1 MKAPLLITLP
11 ALLLSA
17 CAGLGSPTADEIS
30 RLPIVRFGQPAP
42 AGEFV
47 LLYPAGVNLPVVA
60 KVDGILLVK
69 SDQTQL
75 NIQVKQ
81 DIFVYRDQVSFD
93 GKNWHLGTDKIG
105 SRFMFTLPGEKN
117 GKRDAQSPGE
127 MGAEFNLR

>member
-1 MKAPLLITLP
+1 MKTPILITLP

-47 LLYPAGVNLPVVA
+47 LLYPAGSICRWSP
-60 KVDGILLVK
+60 K
-69 SDQTQL
+69 SMAVCLSNQTRRSS
-75 NIQVKQ
+75 ISRSSR
-81 DIFVYRDQVSFD
+81 IFFVYRDQVSFD